1 MAFDYV
7 ARACN
12 VPESLGEPRRER
24 VEALLRHCPTL
35 EREFLSLFLFLSL
48 ESMASTP
55 RLT

>member
-48 ESMASTP
+48 S
-55 RLT
+55 RKYG